1 MDFKKGDELSIT
13 YCVGHDAKGES
24 ILETLDNAVV
34 ESFQGGYLE
43 VSYKVDTGDG
53 GVGITRRVFNAT
65 NENFSSVKC

>member
-13 YCVGHDAKGES
+13 YCVGQDAKGEP

-34 ESFQGGYLE
+34 ETFQNGFIE
-43 VSYKVDTGDG
+43 VSYKVDTEDG

-65 NENFSSVKC
+65 NENFSAVKC